1 MHAKKNVWNRKKK
14 KDYRHSIRA
23 AQTAKP
29 NKERKSLLCANENK
43 QQREAQQNC
52 STFTRLRLNVKHVI
66 GSTDFFFPCDTRVAP
81 KKGPTDAEVSPS
93 PDKPSW
99 VQRNK
104 GREQKTAECA
114 GRCAAQKTKRST
126 SAAVKPNSSLVG
138 NAEVALGGGK
148 SPTAADTA
156 CSSLA
161 SAS

>member
-1 MHAKKNVWNRKKK
+1 MFGTERKK

-66 GSTDFFFPCDTRVAP
+66 GSTDFFFSLRHQSGS
-81 KKGPTDAEVSPS
+81 KEGPHRRRSFPS
-93 PDKPSW
+93 PGKPSW